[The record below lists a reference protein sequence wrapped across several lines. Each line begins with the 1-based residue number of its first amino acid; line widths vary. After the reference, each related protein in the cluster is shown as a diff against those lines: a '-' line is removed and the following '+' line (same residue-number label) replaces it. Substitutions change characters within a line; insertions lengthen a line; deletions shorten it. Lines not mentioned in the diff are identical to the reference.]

1 LGSYED
7 DDDDDVL
14 YAYFL
19 NELCG
24 ENDGGVCDDGE
35 RDNSHHGFL
44 NGNGSV
50 WEEKEIYD
58 GVSFL
63 FCCIYNISI

>member
-1 LGSYED
+1 MVSYE

-19 NELCG
+19 NEVCE
-24 ENDGGVCDDGE
+24 ENDGGYGGE
-35 RDNSHHGFL
+35 KGNSRSGFL

-50 WEEKEIYD
+50 YVRKEIYD
-58 GVSFL
+58 GVLFL
-63 FCCIYNISI
+63 IIIVIG

>member
-1 LGSYED
+1 MVSYE

-19 NELCG
+19 NEVCW
-24 ENDGGVCDDGE
+24 ENDGVYGSEKG
-35 RDNSHHGFL
+35 NSRRGFL

-50 WEEKEIYD
+50 CEGKEIYD

-63 FCCIYNISI
+63 LSVVIS